1 GGELGVS
8 MALALYGFSEAMRG
22 TWTPDDGSG
31 RRVFW
36 FELEADATDAV
47 AYLRRGSMR
56 LVGTVFAEGLAEH
69 APGTG
74 TLEVRPLGG
83 RIGYDIEFRGPE
95 GERYRFSGH
104 KSPTWRHPLK
114 SMTTLPGVIT
124 DGDGNR
130 LGSALVRFNLVRDL
144 VPFLRTFRAA
154 RPALLEAT

>member
-1 GGELGVS
+1 

-95 GERYRFSGH
+95 GHDRPTCQRQVTVGGAWRI
-104 KSPTWRHPLK
+104 SPAPCV
-114 SMTTLPGVIT
+114 G
-124 DGDGNR
+124 
-130 LGSALVRFNLVRDL
+130 F
-144 VPFLRTFRAA
+144 
-154 RPALLEAT
+154 